1 LAFVY
6 ILTLLRENRE
16 EENKGVGRGKE
27 SEMGVRGEESAWS
40 TESVVWESD
49 WSALTGICVLK

>member
-1 LAFVY
+1 LFTFSLCLGK
-6 ILTLLRENRE
+6 IEKKK
-16 EENKGVGRGKE
+16 NKGVGRGKE